1 MLRQVSSMPKD
12 RALIKKEIT
21 TYAEVLL
28 EAAKADNKILE
39 VAKQLKEV
47 QSTLLEHPNLREALA
62 DETLPKEAYLSI
74 LEEVFKGYDESVVKT
89 LAVMAERRE
98 LSLLHRFVNEFELL
112 LEEALGVV
120 ILDVTTVIELTGDMR
135 EAIKSKFSAQ
145 FGKDVMLRE
154 HIDPSI
160 IGGIVLGAH
169 GKRIDASVQTQLER
183 TRVALSSVQTGGER

>member
-1 MLRQVSSMPKD
+1 MPKD